1 MLMSNLNLYHEEK
14 TIVIFK
20 AVSIQENKIQKLQ
33 KISLSFL
40 LQPALQGT
48 RIWTI
53 FLNCS
58 GSCPLNSKYYASS
71 FFYWVDTTDKS
82 VFSL

>member
-48 RIWTI
+48 RI
-53 FLNCS
+53 
-58 GSCPLNSKYYASS
+58 
-71 FFYWVDTTDKS
+71 
-82 VFSL
+82 